1 MVARPAR
8 TPFGSD
14 CFEKLDSAVY
24 ALKNVCDMKIRNT
37 PALIGW
43 ATLAIFSSVLLAGC
57 HTPGPDAKTAA
68 TTLTPETNQP
78 ATISPVPAPAPPVA
92 KTGPSFETTRD
103 WIITTLQQYGGC
115 VNATGTEATRDRSSA
130 EIGFQNVLISNSGI
144 LTYTREDK
152 YQHQLPGQK
161 KFYKARFSFNRKIPL
176 GAITDVQVV
185 IKTNMNYIAN
195 TYTTTPYVS
204 IKTGNLAVIE
214 GACVIQNDGDKD
226 AKGAEFFE
234 RTELGE
240 GNDGYDGMGIRSV
253 ISDEITLEIN
263 RTPDAVPGQ
272 PMPDDPEKMA
282 RRLATALQHMVD
294 ICKETYKGPSQ
305 APTPF

>member
-1 MVARPAR
+1 
-8 TPFGSD
+8 
-14 CFEKLDSAVY
+14 
-24 ALKNVCDMKIRNT
+24 MKIRIT

-43 ATLAIFSSVLLAGC
+43 ATLAIFSSLLLAGC

-68 TTLTPETNQP
+68 TPTPVPETNQP
-78 ATISPVPAPAPPVA
+78 AVTPSAPDLAPPPVA

-115 VNATGTEATRDRSSA
+115 VDATGTEATRDRSST
-130 EIGFQNVLISNSGI
+130 EIGFQDVLISNSGV

-152 YQHQLPGQK
+152 YQHQLPGKK
-161 KFYKARFSFNRKIPL
+161 KFYKARFSFDRKIPL

-185 IKTNMNYIAN
+185 VKTNMNYIAN
-195 TYTTTPYVS
+195 TYTTTPYVR

-214 GACVIQNDGDKD
+214 GACVIHDDGDKD
-226 AKGAEFFE
+226 AKSVDFFE
-234 RTELGE
+234 KTELGE
-240 GNDGYDGMGIRSV
+240 GDDHYDGMGIRSV

-272 PMPDDPEKMA
+272 PMPVDPEEMA
-282 RRLATALQHMVD
+282 RRLATALQHLAD
-294 ICKETYKGPSQ
+294 ICKETYKGP
-305 APTPF
+305 TPKPQPF